1 VSNPTSSDSTSG
13 KPSNKARDRKR
24 ATERV
29 ERRRLAKGNSSRRNR
44 GQTQGWITL
53 PHELDR
59 VRQAAQRRSH
69 PYPLERLCVN
79 TRSRSP
85 VH

>member
-1 VSNPTSSDSTSG
+1 MMNGCRESDSLIVSE
-13 KPSNKARDRKR
+13 KPSNKVRDRKR

-29 ERRRLAKGNSSRRNR
+29 ERRRLAKGNSSKRNK
-44 GQTQGWITL
+44 GQTQCWTTL
-53 PHELDR
+53 PHELER
-59 VRQAAQRRSH
+59 VRQAA
-69 PYPLERLCVN
+69 YPLERLCVN